1 MRVHVPQIFALEED
15 FLIANDAV
23 VLQTGQDADLVEGI
37 LDFLLREVRQFHF
50 LQGVYLAVSA
60 TLHPEHLGVGAL
72 ASVKSQI
79 PSFGPI

>member
-1 MRVHVPQIFALEED
+1 MQVHVPQIFALEED
-15 FLIANDAV
+15 LLVAHDAV
-23 VLQTGQDADLVEGI
+23 VLQTGQNAHLVERI
-37 LDFLLREVRQFHF
+37 LDFLLRQVRQFHF
-50 LQGVYLAVSA
+50 LQGVDLAVGA